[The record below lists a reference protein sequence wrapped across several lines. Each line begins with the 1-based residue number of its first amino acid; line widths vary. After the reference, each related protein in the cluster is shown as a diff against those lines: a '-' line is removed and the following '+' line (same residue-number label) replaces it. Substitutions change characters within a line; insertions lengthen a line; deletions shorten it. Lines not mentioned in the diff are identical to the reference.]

1 MMVLHNLQAIGKP
14 MPRLEW
20 KIYEAGYC
28 THPER
33 ATNRNASF
41 RSCEFPALV
50 SMLKHPVHGVILFDT
65 GYSRHFI
72 RATSRFPEC
81 LYRMVTPVHVD
92 TSSAVAVQL
101 ERDGI
106 HASDVAWIVI
116 SHLHGDHVGG
126 LGDFQSAQLAC
137 AKEAWH
143 DMHSRS
149 RIGALRKGLLP
160 SLVDAQ
166 AQARLKWIE
175 EFPIVPLEGALARFG
190 KAHDLF
196 GDTSVLLIALPGHA
210 AGHYGLL
217 FEDCD
222 GPVFLIADASW
233 SSQGIRDSTPPP
245 AFVTAWLGDTASYR
259 HTLMLLNAVHREM
272 PEIRIVPSHCREWRP
287 EKKVPAHA

>member
-1 MMVLHNLQAIGKP
+1 MMALPNLLAGGLMAI
-14 MPRLEW
+14 LEW

-33 ATNRNASF
+33 ATNRDASF

-81 LYRMVTPVHVD
+81 LYRMVTPVFLD
-92 TSSAVAVQL
+92 SSSAVATQL
-101 ERDGI
+101 ERDGV
-106 HASDVAWIVI
+106 AADQVAWVVI

-126 LGDFQSAQLAC
+126 LGDFQQAQLAC
-137 AKEAWH
+137 AKEAWL
-143 DMHSRS
+143 DMDSRS

-160 SLVDAQ
+160 SLLDAQ
-166 AQARLKWIE
+166 AQKRLKWIE
-175 EFPIVPLEGALARFG
+175 ELPAVQLSGALSRFG
-190 KAHDLF
+190 KAYDLF
-196 GDTSVLLIALPGHA
+196 GDASVLLIALPGHA

-217 FEDCD
+217 FEDLN

-233 SSQGIRDSTPPP
+233 SSQAVRDSTPPP

-259 HTLMLLNAVHREM
+259 HTLMLLNMLYREIPKM
-272 PEIRIVPSHCREWRP
+272 RIVPSHCREWRP
-287 EKKVPAHA
+287 EKKAPTNA